1 MIVVDAS
8 VALTALLT
16 DGAARAYLGTEQLH
30 APFLIDSDIAHV
42 MRRCV
47 AAGQLD
53 ADDGWSALDVWRRIA
68 VRRYPVYP
76 LFERIWALQNDLS
89 ADDTGYVALAEVLHA
104 PLVTCDARLSRAPGV
119 RCAITVLPT

>member
-16 DGAARAYLGTEQLH
+16 EGAARAYLGTEQLH
-30 APFLIDSDIAHV
+30 APLLIDSEVALV
-42 MRRCV
+42 VRRRV

-68 VRRYPVYP
+68 LRRYPIHP
-76 LFERIWALQNDLS
+76 LFERIWAPRDNLS
-89 ADDTGYVALAEVLHA
+89 AYGAGYVALAEELQT

-119 RCAITVLPT
+119 R